1 MDELAKKAALV
12 DPAMGPGS
20 DGAVRHGCR
29 CSVLFNEGPEGSP
42 FVDPLCP
49 LHGTDFDLARL
60 AGLPR

>member
-1 MDELAKKAALV
+1 MDELARKAAAV

-29 CSVLFNEGPEGSP
+29 CSVLFNDTAENSA

-49 LHGTDFDLARL
+49 LHGSDFDLERL
-60 AGLPR
+60 GRSD

>member
-1 MDELAKKAALV
+1 MDELARKAALV

-29 CSVLFNEGPEGSP
+29 CSVLFNDSADNST

-49 LHGTDFDLARL
+49 LHGSNFDLERL